1 MSIDFESKE
10 GRESYLNEK
19 LDNLLSGMDNVYG
32 QVLLDEL
39 IIRLQRTLEDF
50 NEEIESIVGGL
61 KDSSER
67 RNQIIHDLMEGNESV
82 PIEDASDDQMSS
94 DTSGLDT
101 SEMSAWEKRLEG
113 MK

>member
-1 MSIDFESKE
+1 
-10 GRESYLNEK
+10 
-19 LDNLLSGMDNVYG
+19 
-32 QVLLDEL
+32 
-39 IIRLQRTLEDF
+39 
-50 NEEIESIVGGL
+50 
-61 KDSSER
+61 
-67 RNQIIHDLMEGNESV
+67 MEGNESV